1 MVKTSSETPGNHLL
15 GRPRWLEDQC
25 GRLTAQLSLILT
37 FASYLSVTI
46 SLCTGAWRLHLI
58 FLCTYLGVVLFLLR
72 LCSHYP
78 TTRYG
83 IPDSLFSSMTD
94 RFIGAP
100 GVLDLGRLYIIPWPV
115 RILRLSVGRL
125 VLPTYIFGGFVF
137 KDSFSSTLLSPIYST
152 GGLCGFSKVRT
163 HLIEVNQRLHPSFF
177 VRLSFT
183 LDIHWI
189 IVVPR
194 TISSHLAAFSTRFYP
209 ALETT
214 AMLTLSTRA
223 TSFILINNTRPV
235 VPLPPNGHYTLRAL
249 LFRLTFNV
257 DHHSARIWRR

>member
-1 MVKTSSETPGNHLL
+1 
-15 GRPRWLEDQC
+15 
-25 GRLTAQLSLILT
+25 
-37 FASYLSVTI
+37 
-46 SLCTGAWRLHLI
+46 
-58 FLCTYLGVVLFLLR
+58 LLR

-83 IPDSLFSSMTD
+83 IPDLLFSGMTD
-94 RFIGAP
+94 RIIGAP
-100 GVLDLGRLYIIPWPV
+100 GVLDLDRLYIIPWSI

-125 VLPTYIFGGFVF
+125 VLPTHIFGGLVS
-137 KDSFSSTLLSPIYST
+137 KDSSSSTLFSPIYST

-163 HLIEVNQRLHPSFF
+163 HLIEVDQRLHPSFF

-183 LDIHWI
+183 LDIRWI

-194 TISSHLAAFSTRFYP
+194 TIFNHLTAFPTRSYP
-209 ALETT
+209 ALEAT
-214 AMLTLSTRA
+214 AILTLSTRA
-223 TSFILINNTRPV
+223 TSFMLVNNTRSV

-257 DHHSARIWRR
+257 DHHSAIIWRR